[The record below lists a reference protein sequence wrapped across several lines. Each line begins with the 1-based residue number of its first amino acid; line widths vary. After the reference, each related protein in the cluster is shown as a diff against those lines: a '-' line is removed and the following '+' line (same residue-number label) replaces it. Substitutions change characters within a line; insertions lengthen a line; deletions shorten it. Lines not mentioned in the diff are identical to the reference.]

1 MLRLLSVT
9 SVFIM
14 AMNLLAT
21 ETLPPLSRDD
31 WAESYYQQLSK
42 QAAALQGQT
51 VPVVFLGDS
60 ITHAWAWKADV
71 QYPGGREVWDTELAE
86 FKPFNLGVSGDT
98 VPNLLW
104 RVTEGKQL
112 DGYQARVLVLMIS
125 VNDLLRSKCKP
136 EKAVIISNTLE
147 LLLQTLR
154 QKQPQAKIMLLSVL
168 PFASERNQVR
178 TYVNERGQKFC
189 ENNDMLYFDLSPVF
203 LDAQGK
209 LINMR
214 DGLHP
219 SPPAYKLMAD
229 QLIPK
234 LRELL
239 QE

>member
-1 MLRLLSVT
+1 MLRLLSVASIFT
-9 SVFIM
+9 MI
-14 AMNLLAT
+14 MNLLAT
-21 ETLPPLSRDD
+21 ETLPPVSRDD
-31 WAESYYQQLSK
+31 WAKNYYQELSK
-42 QAAALQGQT
+42 RAVALQGKT

-60 ITHAWAWKADV
+60 ITHAWDWKSDV
-71 QYPGGREVWDTELAE
+71 QYPGGREIWDTELAE

-112 DGYQARVLVLMIS
+112 DGYQAKVLVLMIS
-125 VNDLLRSKCKP
+125 VNDLLRSKCDP
-136 EKAVIISNTLE
+136 EKAFIISNTLE

-154 QKQPQAKIMLLSVL
+154 QKQPQAKIILLSVL
-168 PFASERNQVR
+168 PFASEKHQAR
-178 TYVNERGQKFC
+178 TYVNERGEKFC
-189 ENNDMLYFDLSPVF
+189 KNNAMVYFDLSQLF
-203 LDAQGK
+203 LDADGK

-229 QLIPK
+229 KLVPK